1 MKKLIVVLVLFCV
14 GHVFAAED
22 TPQSRLKEA
31 DRYLAATPPKD
42 LIANVAEQMARTVPP
57 EQRQT
62 FKDALTKNL
71 DMEVLA
77 EAMKDAMVKNFTTEE
92 LKALADFYGSPIGK
106 AAMKKIGPYMA
117 DVMPIVQA
125 EVMKAMAKTNLELP
139 GASPN

>member
-1 MKKLIVVLVLFCV
+1 
-14 GHVFAAED
+14 
-22 TPQSRLKEA
+22 
-31 DRYLAATPPKD
+31 
-42 LIANVAEQMARTVPP
+42 
-57 EQRQT
+57 
-62 FKDALTKNL
+62 
-71 DMEVLA
+71 
-77 EAMKDAMVKNFTTEE
+77 MVKNFTTEE